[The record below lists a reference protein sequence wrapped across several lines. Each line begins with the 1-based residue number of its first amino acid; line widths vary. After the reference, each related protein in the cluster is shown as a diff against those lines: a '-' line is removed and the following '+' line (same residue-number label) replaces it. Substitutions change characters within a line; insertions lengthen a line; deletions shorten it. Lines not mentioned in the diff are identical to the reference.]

1 MRNKKIWKL
10 LGVTGIMVMTA
21 AAGVQAGTLALEGS
35 DGKIVYYSYS
45 LENSGEGSMEA
56 LVDGEESDSV
66 ILHVQEDPDNATVT
80 EEASDESETGDG
92 SYSLPGEAEAAA
104 QDSASPGQEDP
115 ERVSEYA
122 GFDIGQEDGSW
133 TWKGTQIRCLLDD
146 DGSFYSNSSQEAVE
160 NKLYVYVSRK
170 ADGTIQSAEVVDGR
184 ELLEKMALA
193 DGE

>member
-45 LENSGEGSMEA
+45 LENSGEGGMEA
-56 LVDGEESDSV
+56 QVDGEESDSV
-66 ILHVQEDPDNATVT
+66 ILHVQVDSSDAAVA
-80 EEASDESETGDG
+80 EEASDEYETRDG
-92 SYSLPGEAEAAA
+92 SYSLSGETEDTA
-104 QDSASPGQEDP
+104 QDSAFADGEEP

-122 GFDIGQEDGSW
+122 GFDIGREDGNW

-146 DGSFYSNSSQEAVE
+146 DGAFYSNSSQEAVE